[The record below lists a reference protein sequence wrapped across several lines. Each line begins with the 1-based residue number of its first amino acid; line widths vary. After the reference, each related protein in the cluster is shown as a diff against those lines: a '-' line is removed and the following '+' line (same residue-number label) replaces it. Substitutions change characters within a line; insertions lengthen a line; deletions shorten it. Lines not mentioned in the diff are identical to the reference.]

1 MLLAVR
7 EHPELTIGKDAPNA
21 IARLALDQDRDLPS
35 VMRDAGV
42 GDYAKG
48 QYAEAARQRLYL
60 DRIAKA
66 DPRQSYDWLSDLC
79 QSDVADA
86 PASDGR
92 RFGHLVLE
100 AMTEH
105 RTDTRAVSGRARSSR
120 SAMIRAPAEP
130 SIGTNGG
137 LAFRP
142 ITCVT
147 SHRMALWRR
156 HQTIPRS
163 RRGFWKEEQQIG
175 SPSNVLRS

>member
-7 EHPELTIGKDAPNA
+7 RHPELTIGKDAPKRDCA
-21 IARLALDQDRDLPS
+21 AFSDQDRDLPS
-35 VMRDAGV
+35 VIENAGV

-66 DPRQSYDWLSDLC
+66 DPRRSYDWLSDLC

-105 RTDTRAVSGRARSSR
+105 RTD
-120 SAMIRAPAEP
+120 
-130 SIGTNGG
+130 
-137 LAFRP
+137 
-142 ITCVT
+142 
-147 SHRMALWRR
+147 
-156 HQTIPRS
+156 
-163 RRGFWKEEQQIG
+163 
-175 SPSNVLRS
+175 SPSREWESRGRPQDRR